1 MKKLF
6 TLTIASCF
14 LAIASFGQTSFGIKA
29 GVNNSSWKG
38 DATQSLNDLMAVTN
52 GYLSTGTR
60 TGFYAG
66 GFAEIPVGN
75 KFSIE
80 PGLYYSQ
87 KGYEVKGELSIDKI
101 DFLGASATA
110 TLQSHYIDMPV
121 LVKAEVARGLKI
133 YAGPQLSYL
142 VKNNLNL
149 RAGALGFDVLNT
161 NMDVTNQF
169 KTVDVSLVGGV
180 GYKFDNG
187 LSIEAGYDHGLS
199 RIDKNSNFK
208 SYNRTFKVGLGFTF

>member
-1 MKKLF
+1 MKKIF
-6 TLTIASCF
+6 TLTITFC
-14 LAIASFGQTSFGIKA
+14 LLTIASFAQIRFGIKA

-38 DATQSLNDLMAVTN
+38 AATGSLNDLMSVTN
-52 GYLSTGTR
+52 GSLSTGNH

-66 GFAEIPVGN
+66 GFTEVAISRI
-75 KFSIE
+75 FSIE

-87 KGYEVKGELSIDKI
+87 KGYQVKGELAIDKL
-101 DFLGASATA
+101 DVLSAGATA

-121 LVKAEVARGLKI
+121 LVKAEVARGLKL
-133 YAGPQLSYL
+133 YAGPQVSYL

-149 RAGALGFDVLNT
+149 RAGALGFDIVNT

-169 KTVDVSLVGGV
+169 KTVDMSLVGGV
-180 GYKFDNG
+180 SYKFENG
-187 LSIEAGYDHGLS
+187 LSIEAAYDHGLS
-199 RIDKNSNFK
+199 RVDKNSNFK

>member
-14 LAIASFGQTSFGIKA
+14 FALSSFAQTSFGIKA
-29 GVNNSSWKG
+29 GVNNSTWKG
-38 DATQSLNDLMAVTN
+38 DATSSLNDLLSVTN
-52 GYLSTGTR
+52 GYLSTNSR

-66 GFAEIPVGN
+66 GFADIPVGSG
-75 KFSIE
+75 FSIE

-87 KGYEVKGELSIDKI
+87 KGYQVKGNIAINKLDI
-101 DFLGASATA
+101 LGAGATA
-110 TLQSHYIDMPV
+110 TMQSHYIDMPV
-121 LVKAEVARGLKI
+121 LIKAEVAHGLKI

-149 RAGALGFDVLNT
+149 RAGALGFDIVNS
-161 NMDVTNQF
+161 NMDLTNQF
-169 KTVDVSLVGGV
+169 KKVDVSLVGGV
-180 GYKFDNG
+180 GYKFANG

>member
-14 LAIASFGQTSFGIKA
+14 LTIASFAQTSFGVKA
-29 GVNNSSWKG
+29 GVNTSSWKG
-38 DATQSLNDLMAVTN
+38 DATRSLNDLMAATN
-52 GYLSTGTR
+52 GYLSTGSR

-87 KGYEVKGELSIDKI
+87 KGYQVKGELAIDKI

-149 RAGALGFDVLNT
+149 RAGALGFDVVNT

-169 KTVDVSLVGGV
+169 KTMDVSLVGGAA
-180 GYKFDNG
+180 YKFDNG

>member
-1 MKKLF
+1 MKKIF

-14 LAIASFGQTSFGIKA
+14 LMISSFAQTHFGVKA
-29 GVNNSSWKG
+29 GVNNSTWKG
-38 DATQSLNDLMAVTN
+38 NATSSLNNLLSVTN
-52 GYLSTGTR
+52 GILSTNTR

-66 GFAEIPVGN
+66 GFAEIPLGGS
-75 KFSIE
+75 FSVE

-87 KGYEVKGELSIDKI
+87 KGYQVKGNLSINKLDI
-101 DFLGASATA
+101 LSAGATA

-121 LVKAEVARGLKI
+121 LFKAEVAHGLKL

-142 VKNNLNL
+142 VKDNLNL
-149 RAGALGFDVLNT
+149 RAGALGFDVVNT

-169 KTVDVSLVGGV
+169 KTVDVSLVGGI

-199 RIDKNSNFK
+199 RVDKNSNFK
-208 SYNRTFKVGLGFTF
+208 SYNRTFKIGLGFTF

>member
-1 MKKLF
+1 
-6 TLTIASCF
+6 
-14 LAIASFGQTSFGIKA
+14 
-29 GVNNSSWKG
+29 
-38 DATQSLNDLMAVTN
+38 
-52 GYLSTGTR
+52 
-60 TGFYAG
+60 
-66 GFAEIPVGN
+66 
-75 KFSIE
+75 
-80 PGLYYSQ
+80 
-87 KGYEVKGELSIDKI
+87 
-101 DFLGASATA
+101 
-110 TLQSHYIDMPV
+110 MPV

-199 RIDKNSNFK
+199 RID
-208 SYNRTFKVGLGFTF
+208 